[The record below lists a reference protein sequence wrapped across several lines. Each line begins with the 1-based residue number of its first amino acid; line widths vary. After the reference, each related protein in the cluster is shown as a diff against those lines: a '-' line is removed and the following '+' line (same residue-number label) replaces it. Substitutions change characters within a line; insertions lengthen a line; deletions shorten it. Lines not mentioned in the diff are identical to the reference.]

1 MRSGNS
7 GSCNHFLVFLR
18 KVVTCHNAAIV
29 RKTTKY
35 NSLKHKTPPL
45 PLALALADA
54 LSPQNF
60 FHITSPASLS
70 YSWRRADPG
79 RKGRIQP
86 LPTQGSAQRFLHTP
100 QGGVEPCRVM
110 HIITS
115 YMKSISYHIGIHS
128 TKEEKNCN
136 H

>member
-45 PLALALADA
+45 PHALALADA

-60 FHITSPASLS
+60 FSYYVSGFALLLLAPGGPRQEGENPAPS
-70 YSWRRADPG
+70 YSRLCAAFSPYPTGRGRAVPG
-79 RKGRIQP
+79 D
-86 LPTQGSAQRFLHTP
+86 THH
-100 QGGVEPCRVM
+100 
-110 HIITS
+110 HILYEI
-115 YMKSISYHIGIHS
+115 YIISHWY
-128 TKEEKNCN
+128 T
-136 H
+136 

>member
-60 FHITSPASLS
+60 FS
-70 YSWRRADPG
+70 YYVSGFALLLLAPADPG
-79 RKGRIQP
+79 RKGRTQP
-86 LPTQGSAQRFLHTP
+86 LPTQGSARRFLHTP
-100 QGGVEPCRVM
+100 QGGVEPCRVI